1 MANVKLYKTGKEYQM
16 VSRSYGY
23 TEFAKPETEDEKIK
37 ERLRI
42 SFSRTRSCIRELIV
56 CNQFEHFVTVTF
68 KDENG
73 LPPRRKPS
81 LKKVSNALRISQ
93 PIKLIGTQN
102 SRQRLPDI
110 ICLDR
115 SIASLAVNSGFSAN
129 M

>member
-23 TEFAKPETEDEKIK
+23 TEFVKPETKDEKIK

-42 SFSRTRSCIRELIV
+42 SFSRTRSRIRELII

-81 LKKVSNALRISQ
+81 LKKVANAMRAIKRIAPDLKYMIVPEISDSGRFHVHM
-93 PIKLIGTQN
+93 LI
-102 SRQRLPDI
+102 SLPPEI
-110 ICLDR
+110 
-115 SIASLAVNSGFSAN
+115 
-129 M
+129 